1 MDDGIFP
8 HECITKDCPRIVE
21 NDDEPWCYE
30 HSPDEG
36 SSLAGYSARRAA
48 ANPALGKTV
57 KHNVFEE

>member
-1 MDDGIFP
+1 MEEARFP
-8 HECITKDCPRIVE
+8 HKCVTPGCETIVQL
-21 NDDEPWCYE
+21 DDEPWCFV

-48 ANPALGKTV
+48 ANPSLGKIV